1 LPGGRGF
8 WVLAGSF
15 LVLAVLVVV
24 GLSVG
29 VYPVPFRDVL
39 GFLVGAGPGGAVGE
53 ALRVRLGRVVA
64 AVLVGC
70 GLSVSGAVLQVVLR
84 NLLASPFTLGVSQA
98 AGFGAASVI
107 ILLGAGAGLGGW
119 ADVLPYVVPLSAFVS
134 ALAAL
139 VFVYVLASRRGLS
152 PSAVVLA
159 GVAVGFLFQ
168 ALTML
173 VEYMAPNEV
182 LVSAALFWLF
192 GDVGRASLLEDAV
205 MAAVVVP
212 VTAVFAL
219 LWMELDALG
228 LGDDVAASMGVEPGR
243 VRGLVLVLS
252 SLVTAV
258 SVAFVGVVGFVGLL
272 APHLARLVSGEA
284 SSRLLVPLS
293 GLLGASLLLG
303 ADIVGRLAVYPDTL
317 PVGVTAALIGA
328 PMLVALL
335 ARGGLLGD
343 GGHGGVVC

>member
-1 LPGGRGF
+1 LSGGRGF
-8 WVLAGSF
+8 WVLAGAF
-15 LVLAVLVVV
+15 LVLALLVVV

-29 VYPVPFRDVL
+29 VYPVSLRDVL

-70 GLSVSGAVLQVVLR
+70 GLSVSGVVLQVVLR
-84 NLLASPFTLGVSQA
+84 NPLASPFTLGVSQA
-98 AGFGAASVI
+98 AGFGAAAVI
-107 ILLGAGAGLGGW
+107 ILLGAGASGFAG
-119 ADVLPYVVPLSAFVS
+119 VMPYVVPLSAFVS

-173 VEYMAPNEV
+173 VEFMAPNEV

-192 GDVGRASLLEDAV
+192 GDVGRASLLEDAI

-212 VTAVFAL
+212 VVVVFAL

-303 ADIVGRLAVYPDTL
+303 ADVVGRLMVYPDTL

-335 ARGGLLGD
+335 ARGRLLGD
-343 GGHGGVVC
+343 GGHDGAVC